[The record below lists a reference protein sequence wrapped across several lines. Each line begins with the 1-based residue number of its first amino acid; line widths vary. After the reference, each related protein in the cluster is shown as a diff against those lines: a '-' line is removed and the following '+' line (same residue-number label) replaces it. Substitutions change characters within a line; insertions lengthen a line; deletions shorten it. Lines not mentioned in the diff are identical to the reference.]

1 MRTTL
6 ITALLCAAA
15 LFLSYAQ
22 AQQSEAD
29 RQALAQL
36 RAQAAR
42 GDAQAQSELGKAFW
56 LGSLGVATN
65 YVEAAKWWHKAAE
78 KNYTEAQYSLGCCY
92 EQGQGVPQDVVE
104 AYKFYKLV
112 TEQKKITTQTM
123 EQNRKAAGEN
133 LKQIATRMTAVE
145 IAEGERRYLEI
156 RSQKI

>member
-1 MRTTL
+1 
-6 ITALLCAAA
+6 

-65 YVEAAKWWHKAAE
+65 YVEAAKWFRKAAE
-78 KNYTEAQYSLGCCY
+78 KNDAISQHNLGVCY
-92 EQGQGVPQDVVE
+92 RDGQGVTKD
-104 AYKFYKLV
+104 
-112 TEQKKITTQTM
+112 
-123 EQNRKAAGEN
+123 
-133 LKQIATRMTAVE
+133 
-145 IAEGERRYLEI
+145 
-156 RSQKI
+156 